1 MRSLER
7 QDEILQDVK
16 VLIAIGLA
24 DDGAA
29 SGIGRAQRSGQFGPD
44 SNTDMITIIINY
56 RSDLSRSIHAGIMLD
71 SCWIHVG
78 IILKLCWIK
87 PKMIQLDND
96 WNYVG
101 IMVELCWI
109 KAKVIPLD
117 NNDTLKLK
125 LLVELSVLE
134 EDVDFEL
141 RMFGLVVVDDEDVVS
156 GVSDFPAH
164 IHHGIVD
171 V

>member
-1 MRSLER
+1 MLE
-7 QDEILQDVK
+7 
-16 VLIAIGLA
+16 
-24 DDGAA
+24 
-29 SGIGRAQRSGQFGPD
+29 SCW
-44 SNTDMITIIINY
+44 
-56 RSDLSRSIHAGIMLD
+56 IHAGIMLD